1 MNGKKEE
8 ITVLYFQEGKSLTEI
23 SELVGVSIS
32 YISRIL
38 RKDARYANEKE
49 NRKADNLAQR
59 RKKQKKLIYAN
70 RKNKIDLAYAVLL
83 KQHEQDTKE
92 LSKTSKLGDFALR
105 KWCSSVYKYNNQKK
119 RYEFK
124 CDGALKPNDF
134 PSYIKA

>member
-38 RKDARYANEKE
+38 RKDARYADEKE

-70 RKNKIDLAYAVLL
+70 RKNKIDLTYAVLI

-92 LSKTSKLGDFALR
+92 LSKTSKLGDLALR
-105 KWCSSVYKYNNQKK
+105 KWCSSVYKYNIQKK

-124 CDGALKPNDF
+124 CEGALKPNDF

>member
-1 MNGKKEE
+1 MSEKKEE
-8 ITVLYFQEGKSLTEI
+8 IKVLYFEERKTLTEI
-23 SELVGVSIS
+23 SDLIGVSIS
-32 YISRIL
+32 YISKIL
-38 RKDARYANEKE
+38 RKDERYADEKE

-70 RKNKIDLAYAVLL
+70 RKNKIDLTYAVLL

-92 LSKTSKLGDFALR
+92 LSKTSKIGDFALR

-119 RYEFK
+119 RYEFDCK
-124 CDGALKPNDF
+124 NALKPADF

>member
-1 MNGKKEE
+1 MNGKKED

-32 YISRIL
+32 YISKIL
-38 RKDARYANEKE
+38 RKDARYAEEKE
-49 NRKADNLAQR
+49 NRKANNLAQR

-70 RKNKIDLAYAVLL
+70 RKNKIDLTYAVLL

-92 LSKTSKLGDFALR
+92 LSKTSKLGDLALR
-105 KWCSSVYKYNNQKK
+105 KWCSSVYKYNNKKK
-119 RYEFK
+119 RYEFNA
-124 CDGALKPNDF
+124 GSALKPADF